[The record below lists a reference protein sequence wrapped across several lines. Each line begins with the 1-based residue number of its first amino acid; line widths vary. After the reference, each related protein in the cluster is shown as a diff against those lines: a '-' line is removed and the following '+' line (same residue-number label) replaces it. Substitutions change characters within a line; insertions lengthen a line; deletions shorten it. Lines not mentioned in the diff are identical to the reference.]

1 MAETGTIEV
10 AESAADKLSP
20 IKLSHEIIAFL
31 DDCSIEATP
40 HERNRVE
47 IFPTFLDTG
56 ATVYVAHPPKVTV
69 GEVVDMA
76 KHLVQAGYLAVPHI
90 VARKIEDREQLD
102 TTLGNLAEA
111 GIDRLLVVA
120 GDPAEPA
127 GEFSD
132 SLAVLRTGLVA
143 QHGFRQ
149 VAIAGHPEGNRAIG
163 PTALRQALLEKCTF
177 AVQSNLDMYIVTQFG
192 FDPDLVFAWETR
204 TAKDN
209 VSLPVRVG
217 MAGRVPFRQLVRYAM
232 RCGVGTSLKTVV
244 GMTSAMTHLAHLPGP
259 DELVTAFAR
268 YRAANP
274 ASRLVGAHLFAFGG
288 LESSARWLNA
298 VKAGRFTL
306 NGQST
311 GFDLW
316 PE

>member
-1 MAETGTIEV
+1 MVESGAE
-10 AESAADKLSP
+10 KLSP
-20 IKLSHEIIAFL
+20 IKLGHEIISFL
-31 DDCSIEATP
+31 ENCSIEATP
-40 HERNRVE
+40 HERDRVE
-47 IFPTFLDTG
+47 DFPTYLDVG
-56 ATVYVAHPPKVTV
+56 STVYVAHPPRLSIDD
-69 GEVVDMA
+69 VVDMA
-76 KHLVQAGYLAVPHI
+76 KRLMQAGYSPVPHI
-90 VARKIEDREQLD
+90 VARKIEDRKQLD
-102 TTLGNLAEA
+102 SALGELAEA

-132 SLAVLRTGLVA
+132 SLAILRTGLVTH
-143 QHGFRQ
+143 HGFRQ
-149 VAIAGHPEGNRAIG
+149 VAIAGHPEGSRAIG
-163 PTALRQALLEKCTF
+163 PTALRQALLDKCAF
-177 AVQSNLDMYIVTQFG
+177 AVQSKLDMYVVTQFG
-192 FDPDLVFAWETR
+192 FDPDLVFAWETH
-204 TAKDN
+204 TATDN

-274 ASRLVGAHLFAFGG
+274 ASRLIGAHLFAFGG
-288 LESSARWLNA
+288 LEPSARWLNA
-298 VKAGRFTL
+298 VQAGRFTL
-306 NGQST
+306 NEKST
-311 GFDLW
+311 GFELW